1 MIAQLRRLVA
11 ALLIVS
17 LVAPIP
23 AHAAMLST
31 ESALGSDRER
41 IARILD
47 RIDVQSQLQAYG
59 VNAADVKARVGALTD
74 AEAAELAARIDEL
87 PAGGV
92 SILGAIL
99 IVFLV
104 LLLTDIL
111 GYTKVFPFTR
121 PMK

>member
-1 MIAQLRRLVA
+1 MIAQLRRFIA
-11 ALLIVS
+11 CLLATT

-31 ESALGSDRER
+31 ESALGPERER
-41 IARILD
+41 IAQSLD
-47 RIDVQSQLQAYG
+47 RTDVRAQLQAYG
-59 VNAADVKARVGALTD
+59 VSAAEVKARVAALTD

-92 SILGAIL
+92 SVLGAVL

-121 PMK
+121 QMK

>member
-1 MIAQLRRLVA
+1 MIAQLRRYIA
-11 ALLIVS
+11 ALLAVT
-17 LVAPIP
+17 LVVPFP

-31 ESALGSDRER
+31 ESALGPDRER
-41 IARILD
+41 IARILN
-47 RIDVQSQLQAYG
+47 RTDVQAQLQAYG
-59 VNAADVKARVGALTD
+59 VSAAEVKARVAALTD
-74 AEAAELAARIDEL
+74 PEAAELAARIDQL

-92 SILGAIL
+92 SILGAAL

-121 PMK
+121 PAK

>member
-1 MIAQLRRLVA
+1 MIAQLRRYIA
-11 ALLIVS
+11 ALLAVT
-17 LVAPIP
+17 LVVPFP

-31 ESALGSDRER
+31 ESALGPDRER

-47 RIDVQSQLQAYG
+47 RTDVQAQLQAYG
-59 VNAADVKARVGALTD
+59 VSAAEVKARVAALTD
-74 AEAAELAARIDEL
+74 AEAAGLAARIDEL

-92 SILGAIL
+92 SILGAAL

-121 PMK
+121 PAK

>member
-1 MIAQLRRLVA
+1 MFRRWIAC
-11 ALLIVS
+11 LLILS
-17 LVAPIP
+17 LAMPLP
-23 AHAAMLST
+23 AHAGMVAT
-31 ESALGSDRER
+31 ENLLDRER
-41 IARILD
+41 IVTVLERADI
-47 RIDVQSQLQAYG
+47 QAQLQAYG
-59 VNAADVKARVGALTD
+59 VNPGEIKARVGALTD
-74 AEAAELAARIDEL
+74 AEAAGLAARMDEL

-92 SILGAIL
+92 GILGAIL

>member
-1 MIAQLRRLVA
+1 MLRRWIA
-11 ALLIVS
+11 SLLILPLALPFPV
-17 LVAPIP
+17 
-23 AHAAMLST
+23 HAGMVTTQSVL
-31 ESALGSDRER
+31 ERER
-41 IARILD
+41 ITTLVERA
-47 RIDVQSQLQAYG
+47 DVRAQLQAYG
-59 VNAADVKARVGALTD
+59 VRPGEVKARVAALSD

-92 SILGAIL
+92 SILGAAL

-111 GYTKVFPFTR
+111 GYTKVFPFTK

>member
-1 MIAQLRRLVA
+1 MFRRLTA
-11 ALLIVS
+11 SLLILS
-17 LVAPIP
+17 LLAPVP
-23 AHAAMLST
+23 AGAEIIGIENLLA
-31 ESALGSDRER
+31 RER
-41 IARILD
+41 VASLLERSE
-47 RIDVQSQLQAYG
+47 VQAQLQARG
-59 VNAADVKARVGALTD
+59 VSPDEVRARVAALTD

-92 SILGAIL
+92 GILGAAL

-111 GYTKVFPFTR
+111 GYTKIFPFTK